1 MDIFMDYRYLS
12 EEDMINVSLAQLLTS
27 KNDSSVIECFNLA
40 ELRNWEEFKS
50 KLIKILGKDQE
61 HFKHMYNSS
70 NDKMNHKP
78 WL

>member
-40 ELRNWEEFKS
+40 ELGKS
-50 KLIKILGKDQE
+50 VFHAQPLSSFSCITFRESPLGAE
-61 HFKHMYNSS
+61 HSFH
-70 NDKMNHKP
+70 
-78 WL
+78 